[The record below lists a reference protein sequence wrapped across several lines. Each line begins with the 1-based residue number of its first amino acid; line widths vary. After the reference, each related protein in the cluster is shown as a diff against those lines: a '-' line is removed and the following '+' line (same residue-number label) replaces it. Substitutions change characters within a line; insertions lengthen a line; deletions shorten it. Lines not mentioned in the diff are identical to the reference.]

1 VATELGSAYVSV
13 WAETSKLETQIKAAL
28 DGSGKYAD
36 RTGSDIGKRISDSA
50 SKALKDGWRP
60 DQDIMAGIPD
70 TKLDRIGARI
80 GQVIG
85 KGVVGGLRAR
95 EAGVQFGNSF
105 AQGAGSVGLGGVIS
119 RWHKELAGGGAL
131 NALGVLAGK
140 SLSAGLTA
148 AAGVGVAGIGL
159 ALTKG
164 FDRLE
169 KIDSA
174 KGKLKSLGMSASEV
188 ADTVKIVTDSVTGT
202 PYSLDAAFS
211 TAVQAIGAGT
221 KDVSRF
227 MKDVTDAAGFAGDDL
242 AHMGLVF
249 TQILTKGKADGGDLM
264 QLMEAGLPAKS
275 WIEQSY
281 NLTSDQFEKMQRDG
295 QITLDMIQKSIED
308 HAPGMAKAAGNTLQ
322 GAIGN
327 MQTAIAR
334 VGADFLSAIFGGAS
348 GDPTEGM
355 KDAIARLSEMLNN
368 LDNWIKAHRDDIR
381 EFFQSA
387 KTVAADLLGVL
398 GNIANALKE
407 HPGLIKA
414 VAVAFVAWESL
425 KGIAAVAGAIST
437 LNIALGSTAGLAS
450 AAYGPLAAIA
460 AIIAGGAIGGLSAQ
474 DAVNANGANSEAGKN
489 AQNQITAPG
498 MGVPGAS
505 RDPIFGVPQAPESG
519 RYRGKPGHSSD
530 PTGGLI
536 SGGLTPGIGVPGVGG
551 GGNGYI
557 GNTNDPVE
565 RWRPMVKQALAQ
577 YGPQYGI
584 TNMSAWEQKMMT
596 QIRTESAGNPSVF
609 NNYDSNAQAGHPS
622 RGLLQ
627 FIPSTFAQHNIT
639 GGDIMDPYAQIA
651 AFIPYVSQRYGMD
664 KNGSPFQV
672 GRGVGYA
679 SGGGVR
685 GAGSGTSDSI
695 PAMLSHGEHVFSASD
710 VQKMGG
716 QSSVYSFRNALHRA
730 NGGAIS
736 AKSLEDMR
744 TAGAIPAGAGS
755 TAKAGT
761 SAIAGAIDMGG
772 EVINGIIDQAA
783 SAVSTAASAAAM
795 AGSFGAAGPEGGMA
809 AGSAAQFA
817 IGLGTNA
824 AKRGVTYGFDLLG
837 IGADSL
843 LQQLTP
849 FGQPRWLN
857 QDYTGFMPKQA
868 ITGALGNLMSGG
880 AQQAADPAGSL
891 LNPKTKEHGT
901 MMGAAPGPIDNL
913 MGNMSPASPSPMISD
928 ANSFLSTQPLAA
940 EAPAPNQ
947 QPIFKVDNI
956 YTQDVDSLG
965 RELNK
970 QGRLA
975 QMQYTNRPGP

>member
-13 WAETSKLETQIKAAL
+13 WANTEKLESQIKAAL
-28 DGSGKYAD
+28 EGSGKSAD
-36 RTGSDIGKRISDSA
+36 KVGNDIGSRISASA

-60 DQDIMAGIPD
+60 DQDIMSGIPD

-95 EAGVQFGNSF
+95 EAGIQFGNSF
-105 AQGAGSVGLGGVIS
+105 AQGAGSVGLGGVVS
-119 RWHKELAGGGAL
+119 RWHKELTGGGAL

-148 AAGVGVAGIGL
+148 AAGAGVAGIGL

-221 KDVSRF
+221 KDIGRF

-249 TQILTKGKADGGDLM
+249 TQILTKGKADGGDMM

-281 NLTSDQFEKMQRDG
+281 NLTSDQFEKMQAKG

-334 VGADFLSAIFGGAS
+334 VGADFLSSIFGGAS

-355 KDAIARLSEMLNN
+355 KDAIARLSDMLNN

-387 KTVAADLLGVL
+387 KSVAAELLGVL
-398 GNIANALKE
+398 GSIANALKE

-536 SGGLTPGIGVPGVGG
+536 SGALTPGIGVPGVGG
-551 GGNGYI
+551 GGKGYI
-557 GNTNDPVE
+557 GNTGDPVE
-565 RWRPMVKQALAQ
+565 RWRPMVQQALAQ

-664 KNGSPFQV
+664 KNGAPLQV
-672 GRGVGYA
+672 GRGVGYD
-679 SGGGVR
+679 SGGWLKPGVTQAVNNT
-685 GAGSGTSDSI
+685 GQPEA
-695 PAMLSHGEHVFSASD
+695 VFT
-710 VQKMGG
+710 
-716 QSSVYSFRNALHRA
+716 QSQLQ
-730 NGGAIS
+730 
-736 AKSLEDMR
+736 DMR
-744 TAGAIPAGAGS
+744 TAGAIPAAAGS
-755 TAKAGT
+755 SAKAGT
-761 SAIAGAIDMGG
+761 SGVSSVINMGG
-772 EVINGIIDQAA
+772 EIINGIIDQAA
-783 SAVSTAASAAAM
+783 SAVSSAASAAAT
-795 AGSFGAAGPEGGMA
+795 AGSLGAGGGPEAGMA
-809 AGSAAQFA
+809 AGQAAQFA

-824 AKRGVTYGFDLLG
+824 AKRGVKYGTQLLG

-843 LQQLTP
+843 LEQLTP

-857 QDYTGFMPKQA
+857 ADYSGFVPQQA

-880 AQQAADPAGSL
+880 AQQAGTGNL
-891 LNPKTKEHGT
+891 LDPKTKEHGT
-901 MMGAAPGPIDNL
+901 TMGGAPGPIDSL
-913 MGNMSPASPSPMISD
+913 MGSVDTQSPSSMVSD

-947 QPIFKVDNI
+947 PPMFKVDNI

>member
-1 VATELGSAYVSV
+1 MATELGSAYVSV

-28 DGSGKYAD
+28 DGGGKHAD
-36 RTGSDIGKRISDSA
+36 RVGSDIGQRISASA
-50 SKALKDGWRP
+50 SKALKNGWRP

-95 EAGVQFGNSF
+95 EAGIQFGNSF

-119 RWHKELAGGGAL
+119 RWHKDLAGGGAL

-221 KDVSRF
+221 KDVGRF

-275 WIEQSY
+275 WIEASY

-368 LDNWIKAHRDDIR
+368 LDGWIKAHKDDIR
-381 EFFQSA
+381 QFFLSA
-387 KTVAADLLGVL
+387 KSAAAELL
-398 GNIANALKE
+398 NILSGIAGALKD
-407 HPGLIKA
+407 HPALIKA
-414 VAVAFVAWESL
+414 VVAAFVLWEGIKGVSTIATAIAGLNAGLGATASL
-425 KGIAAVAGAIST
+425 ASGALGPIAA
-437 LNIALGSTAGLAS
+437 LTAAFV
-450 AAYGPLAAIA
+450 
-460 AIIAGGAIGGLSAQ
+460 GLSAARSNMQ
-474 DAVNANGANSEAGKN
+474 YSNGDPVGAIPGPDDFTPGKRTTPEIMLGPYVGSKISGLFGGGGGDSSILGGGGSFDNNGA
-489 AQNQITAPG
+489 
-498 MGVPGAS
+498 
-505 RDPIFGVPQAPESG
+505 
-519 RYRGKPGHSSD
+519 
-530 PTGGLI
+530 
-536 SGGLTPGIGVPGVGG
+536 LTPGVGVPGVGG
-551 GGNGYI
+551 GGNGYTGANR
-557 GNTNDPVE
+557 GNSDPVE
-565 RWRPMVKQALAQ
+565 RWRPMVKQALTQ

-664 KNGSPFQV
+664 KNGAPLQV
-672 GRGVGYA
+672 GRGVGYD
-679 SGGGVR
+679 SGGWLKPGVTQAVNNT
-685 GAGSGTSDSI
+685 GQPEA
-695 PAMLSHGEHVFSASD
+695 VFT
-710 VQKMGG
+710 
-716 QSSVYSFRNALHRA
+716 QSQLQ
-730 NGGAIS
+730 
-736 AKSLEDMR
+736 DMR
-744 TAGAIPAGAGS
+744 TAGAMPAAAGS
-755 TAKAGT
+755 SNKAGT
-761 SAIAGAIDMGG
+761 SAVSG
-772 EVINGIIDQAA
+772 VINMGADFVNSIIDQAA
-783 SAVSTAASAAAM
+783 SAASSAASVAAM
-795 AGSFGAAGPEGGMA
+795 GASFGAAGPEGGAA
-809 AGSAAQFA
+809 AGAAAQTA
-817 IGLGTNA
+817 IGLGTSA
-824 AKRGVTYGFDLLG
+824 AKRGVKYGAQLLG

-843 LQQLTP
+843 LEQLTP

-857 QDYTGFMPKQA
+857 ADYSGFVPQQA

-901 MMGAAPGPIDNL
+901 MMGGAPGPIDNL
-913 MGNMSPASPSPMISD
+913 MGNIDPASPNPMISD

-947 QPIFKVDNI
+947 PPMFKVDNI

>member
-13 WAETSKLETQIKAAL
+13 WANTEKLESQIKAAL
-28 DGSGKYAD
+28 DGSGKSAD
-36 RTGSDIGKRISDSA
+36 KVGNDIGNRISASA
-50 SKALKDGWRP
+50 SKALKSGWRP

-70 TKLDRIGARI
+70 NKMDRIGARI

-85 KGVVGGLRAR
+85 KGLVGGLRAR
-95 EAGVQFGNSF
+95 EAGVQFGHSF
-105 AQGAGSVGLGGVIS
+105 AEGAGSIGLGSVVS
-119 RWHKELAGGGAL
+119 RWRKELTGGGAL

-148 AAGVGVAGIGL
+148 AAGAGVAGIGL

-221 KDVSRF
+221 KDVGRF

-249 TQILTKGKADGGDLM
+249 TQILSKGKADGGDLM

-355 KDAIARLSEMLNN
+355 KDAIARLSDMLNN
-368 LDNWIKAHRDDIR
+368 LDAWIKAHRDDIR

-387 KTVAADLLGVL
+387 KSVAADLLGVL
-398 GNIANALKE
+398 GGIASALKE

-414 VAVAFVAWESL
+414 VAAAFVAWEGI
-425 KGIAAVAGAIST
+425 KGVAAIASAISAI
-437 LNIALGSTAGLAS
+437 NIALGTTAGLAS
-450 AAYGPLAAIA
+450 AAYGPLAAIG
-460 AIIAGGAIGGLSAQ
+460 AIIAGGAIGGASFSSTMDALGGDNTPEGRNAKNQLFSPGFGIPG
-474 DAVNANGANSEAGKN
+474 AVNAFPAEK
-489 AQNQITAPG
+489 P
-498 MGVPGAS
+498 
-505 RDPIFGVPQAPESG
+505 PIEPDG
-519 RYRGKPGHSSD
+519 RRRKPGHSNASD
-530 PTGGLI
+530 PTGGLLQGTL
-536 SGGLTPGIGVPGVGG
+536 SGGGSDNGSLIPGMGIPGVGG

-557 GNTNDPVE
+557 GNTGDPVE
-565 RWRPMVKQALAQ
+565 RWRPMVRKALAQ

-664 KNGSPFQV
+664 RNGSPLQV
-672 GRGVGYA
+672 GRGVGYD
-679 SGGGVR
+679 SGGWLKPGVTQAVNNT
-685 GAGSGTSDSI
+685 GQPEA
-695 PAMLSHGEHVFSASD
+695 VFT
-710 VQKMGG
+710 
-716 QSSVYSFRNALHRA
+716 QSQLQ
-730 NGGAIS
+730 
-736 AKSLEDMR
+736 DMR
-744 TAGAIPAGAGS
+744 TAGAIPAAAGS
-755 TAKAGT
+755 TAQAGT
-761 SAIAGAIDMGG
+761 SAISSAIDMGG

-783 SAVSTAASAAAM
+783 SAASTAATF
-795 AGSFGAAGPEGGMA
+795 GGAAVGNPE
-809 AGSAAQFA
+809 AGALSATA

-824 AKRGVTYGFDLLG
+824 AKRGVTYGFDIAG
-837 IGADSL
+837 ILADSV
-843 LQQLTP
+843 LQQVTP

-857 QDYTGFMPKQA
+857 QDFTGFVPQQA

-880 AQQAADPAGSL
+880 AQQAAGSGSL
-891 LNPKTKEHGT
+891 LDPKTKEHGT
-901 MMGAAPGPIDNL
+901 MTGAAPGPIDTL
-913 MGNMSPASPSPMISD
+913 MGTIDPASPTPMISD
-928 ANSFLSTQPLAA
+928 ANSFLSTQPMAS

-947 QPIFKVDNI
+947 PPMFKVDNI